1 MSATADDWAVAN
13 QQRLAAEVAR
23 VRALLE
29 RFLEPEG
36 AAAPEP
42 ARTDGEEGPPAAID
56 LVATAFGLTPFER
69 DILVLAA
76 GVELDGSLAS
86 LCVRAQ
92 PALGIAA
99 PTFSLALAAFGDAH
113 WSALSPDRPLRRWR
127 LLDVADTGSLV
138 AAALRI
144 DERVLHFLA
153 GVQTCDER
161 LRGIGRTIAP
171 SPLPAVYEETARR
184 VASCLASGR
193 GVELSGGDR
202 DARVRI
208 AAAAA
213 EELDLVA
220 LELRSNDIPSS
231 AGERLSLARL
241 MEREAVLGR
250 SLAVIDVVELEVD
263 QRRPT
268 IDLVEALASPS
279 VVLAREP
286 LRGYV
291 QPLVRIDLP
300 ALTAPDRE
308 QLLLDTLSGA
318 TVDGGRAEVAAAV
331 QQFRLDSVSLE
342 AAAAQLAARNGAD
355 ESLWDALRAQARPN
369 LDDLAQRIEPAATWD
384 DLVLPPPVMETLRQI
399 ALHVRQRGRVYE
411 DWGFSR
417 RSARGLG
424 VSALFAGPSGTG
436 KTTAA
441 EILARELRLDLY
453 RIDLSAVVSKYIGE
467 TEKNLRRL
475 FDAADEGGAIL
486 LFDEADA
493 LFGKRS
499 EVKDSHDRY
508 ANIEV
513 SYLLQR
519 MEAYR
524 GLAILTTNQRQALDP
539 AFLRRLRFVVQ
550 FPFPGTEQRAEI
562 WRRIFPREAPLEG
575 LDPQRLAQLNVTG
588 GTIRNIAL
596 SAAFFAADEDEPIRM
611 RHLLS
616 AARTEHA
623 KIEKPLTDAEVAG
636 WV

>member
-1 MSATADDWAVAN
+1 MSEDGWEHAN

-23 VRALLE
+23 VRAAVE
-29 RFLEPEG
+29 RRLQPDG
-36 AAAPEP
+36 AAAQEPEP
-42 ARTDGEEGPPAAID
+42 AAAGGPDELPAAID
-56 LVATAFGLTPFER
+56 VVSSAFGLSPFER
-69 DILVLAA
+69 DILLLAA

-86 LCVRAQ
+86 VCARAQ
-92 PALGIAA
+92 PALGVAA
-99 PTFSLALAAFGDAH
+99 PTFSLALDVFADAH

-138 AAALRI
+138 AAPLRI

-153 GVQTCDER
+153 GVPTSDER
-161 LRGIGRTIAP
+161 LRGITRTIQPA
-171 SPLPAVYEETARR
+171 PLPSVHVEVARR
-184 VASCLASGR
+184 VASCLADGL
-193 GVELSGGDR
+193 GAELSGGDR
-202 DARVRI
+202 DARARI

-213 EELDLVA
+213 GELGLVA
-220 LELRSNDIPSS
+220 LELRAHEIPAS
-231 AGERLSLARL
+231 ADERLSLARL
-241 MEREAVLGR
+241 LEREAVLGR
-250 SLAVIDVVELEVD
+250 SLAVLDVVEPESD
-263 QRRPT
+263 QRRAT
-268 IDLVEALASPS
+268 TELVGALGSPC
-279 VVLAREP
+279 VVLGGQP
-286 LRGYV
+286 LRGYA

-300 ALTAPDRE
+300 PLSAPDRE
-308 QLLLDTLSGA
+308 RVLLEMLGEGSGDSRGEVSGA
-318 TVDGGRAEVAAAV
+318 A
-331 QQFRLDSVSLE
+331 QQFRLDSQSLQ
-342 AAAAQLAARNGAD
+342 AAAAQLAAANGAG
-355 ESLWDALRAQARPN
+355 ESLWDALRAQARPS
-369 LDDLAQRIEPAATWD
+369 LDDLAQRLEPAATWD
-384 DLVLPPPVMETLRQI
+384 DLVLPGPVVDTLRQI
-399 ALHVRQRGRVYE
+399 ALHVRQRSRVYE
-411 DWGFSR
+411 HWGFAR
-417 RSARGLG
+417 MSARGLG

-524 GLAILTTNQRQALDP
+524 GLAVLTTNQRQALDP

-550 FPFPGTEQRAEI
+550 FPFPDAAQRAEI
-562 WRRIFPREAPLEG
+562 WRRIFPGETPVDG
-575 LDPQRLAQLNVTG
+575 LDPDRLAQLNVTG

-596 SAAFFAADEDEPIRM
+596 SAAFFAADRDEPVRM
-611 RHLLS
+611 NHVLR

-636 WV
+636 WT